1 MAAISGLDTKAILVR
16 ANELAKTPEK
26 ILVQTEWPNYLS
38 QLTLDKCPRTYLVVT
53 CILLT
58 ARSMHSKDKLDVLEI
73 KRGSNPDSKGYSA
86 PSIGGPLA
94 AFAKEHQ
101 IDLRATS
108 QQPMNNQPFTYKD
121 VITKDMG
128 IRTNLQSHWDSFFGI
143 AQYVNHLSSDSALHF
158 LAYIFS
164 NRRKVK
170 IVSKEYSVGHVDWA
184 KLELATETVSKFVD
198 SKSDSGKVGQAFASA
213 LLDLLYSP
221 DFVDQG
227 NSQDPDAGVPG
238 DVHVRGLA
246 DDIWLWVEVKQQPI
260 QTGQVIGFIDK
271 VSDNDGERILY
282 LALKNSDY
290 PNDISSK
297 KLEKHSAKKKVRV
310 TVFESPGEA
319 IEWFLE
325 YAPGSY
331 AQIMASLL
339 SRRNARLE
347 ESGCSAET
355 LSEFEVIAAKLS
367 ES

>member
-1 MAAISGLDTKAILVR
+1 MGVRPTLKA
-16 ANELAKTPEK
+16 
-26 ILVQTEWPNYLS
+26 
-38 QLTLDKCPRTYLVVT
+38 
-53 CILLT
+53 
-58 ARSMHSKDKLDVLEI
+58 
-73 KRGSNPDSKGYSA
+73 
-86 PSIGGPLA
+86 
-94 AFAKEHQ
+94 
-101 IDLRATS
+101 
-108 QQPMNNQPFTYKD
+108 
-121 VITKDMG
+121 
-128 IRTNLQSHWDSFFGI
+128 HWDAFFEV
-143 AQYVNHLSSDSALHF
+143 AQYVNDLSSDSALHF

-164 NRRKVK
+164 KRRKVK
-170 IVSKEYSVGHVDWA
+170 VDSKEYSVGHVDWA
-184 KLELATETVSKFVD
+184 KLELTTETISKFVD
-198 SKSDSGKVGQAFASA
+198 YKSDSGKVGQAFASA

-246 DDIWLWVEVKQQPI
+246 EDIWLWVEVKQQPI

-319 IEWFLE
+319 IDWFLE

-331 AQIMASLL
+331 AQVLASLL
-339 SRRNARLE
+339 SRMHARLE

-355 LSEFEVIAAKLS
+355 MREYDQMAAGLSVK
-367 ES
+367 

>member
-26 ILVQTEWPNYLS
+26 IVVQTEWPNRLS

-53 CILLT
+53 CILLM
-58 ARSMHSKDKLDVLEI
+58 ARSMHSKDKLNVLEI
-73 KRGSNPDSKGYSA
+73 KRGSNPDSRGYSA

-108 QQPMNNQPFTYKD
+108 QQPMNNQPFTYKE
-121 VITKDMG
+121 VITADMG
-128 IRTNLQSHWDSFFGI
+128 VRPTLKPYWDSFFEI
-143 AQYVNHLSSDSALHF
+143 AEYVNDLSSDSALHF

-164 NRRKVK
+164 KRRKTKVA
-170 IVSKEYSVGHVDWA
+170 SKEYSVGHVDWA
-184 KLELATETVSKFVD
+184 TLEMATEKVAKFID
-198 SKSDSGKVGQAFASA
+198 SRSDSGKVGQAFASA

-227 NSQDPDAGVPG
+227 NSQDPDAGIPG

-271 VSDNDGERILY
+271 VSDNSGERILY
-282 LALKNSDY
+282 FALKNSDY

-297 KLEKHSAKKKVRV
+297 KLEQHSSKKKIRV
-310 TVFESPGEA
+310 TKFESPGEA
-319 IEWFLE
+319 IDWFLE

-331 AQIMASLL
+331 AQIIAGFL
-339 SRRNARLE
+339 SRMQARLE

-355 LSEFEVIAAKLS
+355 LNEFELIGGELS
-367 ES
+367 GK

>member
-1 MAAISGLDTKAILVR
+1 LAAISGLDTKAVLVR

-26 ILVQTEWPNYLS
+26 IVVQTKWPNHLS

-53 CILLT
+53 CILLA
-58 ARSMHSKDKLDVLEI
+58 ARSMHPKDKLNVLEI
-73 KRGSNPDSKGYSA
+73 KRGSNPESKGYSA

-108 QQPMNNQPFTYKD
+108 QQPMNNQPFTYKEL
-121 VITKDMG
+121 ITEDMG
-128 IRTNLQSHWDSFFGI
+128 VRPTLKAHWDAFFEV
-143 AQYVNHLSSDSALHF
+143 AQYVNDLSSDSALHF

-164 NRRKVK
+164 KRRKVK
-170 IVSKEYSVGHVDWA
+170 VDSKEYSVGHVDWA
-184 KLELATETVSKFVD
+184 KLELTTETISKFVD
-198 SKSDSGKVGQAFASA
+198 YKSDSGKVGQAFASA

-246 DDIWLWVEVKQQPI
+246 EDIWLWVEVKQQPI

-319 IEWFLE
+319 IDWFLE

-331 AQIMASLL
+331 AQVLASLL
-339 SRRNARLE
+339 SRMHARLE

-355 LSEFEVIAAKLS
+355 MREYDQMAAGLSVK
-367 ES
+367 